1 MEQIS
6 LKVESIEPAKRK
18 DGSPVEGISKK
29 GVKWQLFKFNK
40 KYSYFHH
47 GEGLPDYTLGKEYP
61 FDLETKQ
68 DGQYTNYQISRP
80 EKKYPNPQQS
90 KPITNESIELEFI
103 KKGFG
108 TLRGD
113 IIGEKGI
120 KPILERIEM
129 KLDALLEGTGAVPD
143 KKEDTI
149 PISEPYSTT

>member
-1 MEQIS
+1 
-6 LKVESIEPAKRK
+6 VESIEPAKRK
-18 DGSPVEGISKK
+18 DGSPVEGMSKK

-40 KYSYFHH
+40 KYAYFHH

-90 KPITNESIELEFI
+90 KPQPPTPTITNESIELEFI

-120 KPILERIEM
+120 KPILERIEK
-129 KLDALLEGTGAVPD
+129 KLDKLLP
-143 KKEDTI
+143 KEDTI
-149 PISEPYSTT
+149 PPSDPFLTT